1 MKRNVL
7 TEKELFFSK
16 TLPFLQEYLPVQL
29 CRSPETVE
37 SYTDSLTLFR
47 RYLWDVHRISVS
59 SFRFADCTRNIAL
72 GFRNYLL
79 GSGSSP
85 ATVNVRMTA
94 LRSYLQYAADM
105 DISIQSAAITI
116 SRIPPCK
123 VTERVKETLSPAA
136 LETIF
141 RMPPEND
148 RGLRDRTLLILLY
161 DSAVRL
167 QEILSIRLCDLHLDG
182 EYPTILIH
190 GKGRKERFVVLSDKT
205 AHHIRSYTKVFHP
218 ASVPEDYLFYTVIK
232 GKRDKMSSGNVQRMI
247 NRYADMAREFCP
259 GLPERVH
266 PHMFRRTRATDL
278 YQNGVALEMVS
289 TFLGHAQLETTRIY
303 AKPSMEQ
310 MKTAL
315 ESTAY
320 PGGEE
325 KALWE
330 GDEDAMARLCGLR

>member
-1 MKRNVL
+1 MKRNGI

-47 RYLWDVHRISVS
+47 RYLWAIHNISVS
-59 SFRFADCTRNIAL
+59 AFRFADCTRDMVF

-79 GSGSSP
+79 ESGSSP
-85 ATVNVRMTA
+85 STVNVRMTA
-94 LRSYLQYAADM
+94 LRSYLNYAADM
-105 DISIQSAAITI
+105 DIAIQSVALSV

-123 VTERVKETLSPAA
+123 VTERVKETLSPEA

-167 QEILSIRLCDLHLDG
+167 QEILSIRLCDLNLDG

-205 AHHIRSYTKVFHP
+205 AQHIRSYMKVFHP
-218 ASVPEDYLFYTVIK
+218 EYVRQDYLFYTVIK
-232 GKRDKMSSGNVQRMI
+232 EKRDKMSSGNVQRMI
-247 NRYADMAREFCP
+247 NRYADMAREFCQD
-259 GLPERVH
+259 LPARVH

-278 YQNGVALEMVS
+278 YQNGVAIEMVS

-303 AKPSMEQ
+303 AKPSIEQ
-310 MKTAL
+310 MKNAI

-330 GDEDAMARLCGLR
+330 EDESAMVRLCGLR

>member
-1 MKRNVL
+1 
-7 TEKELFFSK
+7 
-16 TLPFLQEYLPVQL
+16 
-29 CRSPETVE
+29 
-37 SYTDSLTLFR
+37 
-47 RYLWDVHRISVS
+47 
-59 SFRFADCTRNIAL
+59 
-72 GFRNYLL
+72 
-79 GSGSSP
+79 
-85 ATVNVRMTA
+85 MTA

-123 VTERVKETLSPAA
+123 VTERVKETLSPEA

-232 GKRDKMSSGNVQRMI
+232 RKRDKMSSGNVQRMI

-325 KALWE
+325 KALWK